1 MTRFLHMDD
10 LLGSTAASALSPDRR
25 DTVTVRRVAEL
36 KKELRKLVNFI
47 TDDDECRI
55 GLFDQISNTLTA
67 LKDIQFNKR
76 SGSGNDSILSASPS
90 QRLNSIAVPEH
101 FLCPIS
107 SQLMKDPVIVA
118 TGETYDRAFI
128 EAWLHAGNRTCP
140 KTKQVLPHLI
150 LTPNYLVRS
159 MIEQWCESRGLE
171 APMRAATSNG
181 GAEESARPKSAITLE
196 EQKYLGILLDKIVQE
211 KESREAAREL
221 RVLTKT
227 KPSHRAY
234 LGQGKTRAIPL
245 LVSLLQS
252 SDSET
257 QEHAVTALLNLSI
270 HDANKT
276 AIAAQGAIPCIVQVL
291 RNGGTMEA
299 RGNAAAALFS
309 LSAVDENKAK
319 IGASGAIPALVNLLN
334 DGSPMAKKDSASA
347 LFNLCIHRENRIPCV
362 RAGMIPVL
370 LKLVSNHSEG
380 LVDESLSLLA
390 MVAAHHEAAEA
401 MGNEGAVPC
410 LMGIIKDG
418 SQHPRNKENAVVILQ
433 AICSSDRSHFK
444 AMRGDRNAYIN
455 VLIDLSETGTSRAK
469 RKACAILDR
478 MMKQEHIS
486 TI

>member
-10 LLGSTAASALSPDRR
+10 LLGSAAALALSPGGQ
-25 DTVTVRRVAEL
+25 DTETLRRVSEL

-47 TDDDECRI
+47 TDEDECRI
-55 GLFDQISNTLTA
+55 GLFDQISNTLAA
-67 LKDIQFNKR
+67 LKDIKFKKR
-76 SGSGNDSILSASPS
+76 TEGNGSASTS
-90 QRLNSIAVPEH
+90 QRLSNIAVPEH

-107 SQLMKDPVIVA
+107 SQLMRDPVILA

-128 EAWLHAGNRTCP
+128 QAWLQAGNRTCP

-150 LTPNYLVRS
+150 LTPNYLVQS

-171 APMRAATSNG
+171 APMRAAARNRDG
-181 GAEESARPKSAITLE
+181 DESTLTKSGITLE
-196 EQKYLGILLDKIVQE
+196 EQKYLGILLEKIVQE

-221 RVLTKT
+221 RELTKT

-245 LVSLLQS
+245 LVSLLLS

-291 RNGGTMEA
+291 RDGGTMEA

-319 IGASGAIPALVNLLN
+319 IGASGALPALVDLLS
-334 DGSPMAKKDSASA
+334 DGNAMAKKDSASA

-362 RAGMIPVL
+362 RAGMIHVL

-380 LVDESLSLLA
+380 LVDESLALLA

-401 MGNEGAVPC
+401 MGNAGAVPC
-410 LMGIIKDG
+410 LMDIIKDG
-418 SQHPRNKENAVVILQ
+418 SQHPRNKENAVVTLQ
-433 AICSSDRSHFK
+433 AICLNDRSHFK
-444 AMRGDRNAYIN
+444 KMRGDRNGCIN
-455 VLIDLSETGTSRAK
+455 ALIDLSESGTSRAK
-469 RKACAILDR
+469 RKASAILDR
-478 MMKQEHIS
+478 MMKQEHMS

>member
-1 MTRFLHMDD
+1 MDD
-10 LLGSTAASALSPDRR
+10 LLGSAAALALSPGGQ
-25 DTVTVRRVAEL
+25 DTETLRRVSEL

-47 TDDDECRI
+47 TDEDECRI
-55 GLFDQISNTLTA
+55 GLFDQISNTLAA
-67 LKDIQFNKR
+67 LKDIKFKKR
-76 SGSGNDSILSASPS
+76 TEGNGSASTS
-90 QRLNSIAVPEH
+90 QRLSNIAVPEH

-107 SQLMKDPVIVA
+107 SQLMRDPVILA

-128 EAWLHAGNRTCP
+128 QAWLQAGNRTCP

-150 LTPNYLVRS
+150 LTPNYLVQS

-171 APMRAATSNG
+171 APMRAAARNRDG
-181 GAEESARPKSAITLE
+181 DESTLTKSGITLE
-196 EQKYLGILLDKIVQE
+196 EQKYLGILLEKIVQE

-221 RVLTKT
+221 RELTKT

-245 LVSLLQS
+245 LVSLLLS
-252 SDSET
+252 PDSET

-291 RNGGTMEA
+291 RDGGTMEA

-319 IGASGAIPALVNLLN
+319 IGASGALPALVDLLS
-334 DGSPMAKKDSASA
+334 DGNAMAKKDSASA

-370 LKLVSNHSEG
+370 LKLVCNHSEG

-401 MGNEGAVPC
+401 MGNAGAVPC
-410 LMGIIKDG
+410 LMDIIKDG
-418 SQHPRNKENAVVILQ
+418 SQHPRNKENAVVTLQ
-433 AICSSDRSHFK
+433 AICLNDRSHFK
-444 AMRGDRNAYIN
+444 KMRGDRNGCIN
-455 VLIDLSETGTSRAK
+455 ALIDLSESGTSRAK
-469 RKACAILDR
+469 RKASAILDR
-478 MMKQEHIS
+478 MMKQEHMS

>member
-10 LLGSTAASALSPDRR
+10 LLGSAAALALSPGGQ
-25 DTVTVRRVAEL
+25 DTETLRRVSEL

-47 TDDDECRI
+47 TDEDECRI
-55 GLFDQISNTLTA
+55 GLFDQISNTLAA
-67 LKDIQFNKR
+67 LKDIKFKKR
-76 SGSGNDSILSASPS
+76 TEGNGSASTS
-90 QRLNSIAVPEH
+90 QRLSNIAVPEH

-107 SQLMKDPVIVA
+107 SQLMRDPVILA

-128 EAWLHAGNRTCP
+128 QAWLQAGNRTCP

-150 LTPNYLVRS
+150 LTPNYLVQS

-171 APMRAATSNG
+171 APMRAAARNG
-181 GAEESARPKSAITLE
+181 DGDESTLTKSGITLE
-196 EQKYLGILLDKIVQE
+196 EQKYLGILLEKIVQE
-211 KESREAAREL
+211 KESQEAAREL
-221 RVLTKT
+221 RELTKT

-245 LVSLLQS
+245 LVSLLLS
-252 SDSET
+252 SDFET

-291 RNGGTMEA
+291 RDGGTMEA

-319 IGASGAIPALVNLLN
+319 IGASGALPALVDLLS
-334 DGSPMAKKDSASA
+334 DGNAMAKKDSASA

-380 LVDESLSLLA
+380 LVDESLALLA

-401 MGNEGAVPC
+401 MGNAGAVPC
-410 LMGIIKDG
+410 LMDIIKDG
-418 SQHPRNKENAVVILQ
+418 SQHPRNKENAVVTLQ
-433 AICSSDRSHFK
+433 AICLNDRSHFK
-444 AMRGDRNAYIN
+444 KMRGDRNGCIN
-455 VLIDLSETGTSRAK
+455 ALIDLSESGTSRAK
-469 RKACAILDR
+469 RKASAILDR
-478 MMKQEHIS
+478 MMKQEHMS

>member
-1 MTRFLHMDD
+1 MTRFLHLDD
-10 LLGSTAASALSPDRR
+10 LLGSTAASALSPDGQ
-25 DTVTVRRVAEL
+25 DTVTLRRAAEL

-67 LKDIQFNKR
+67 LKDIKFKKR
-76 SGSGNDSILSASPS
+76 TGGGNEASPS
-90 QRLNSIAVPEH
+90 QRLNNNIAVPEH

-128 EAWLHAGNRTCP
+128 QAWLQAGNRTCP
-140 KTKQVLPHLI
+140 KTKQVLQHLI
-150 LTPNYLVRS
+150 LTPNCLVQS

-171 APMRAATSNG
+171 APMRGVARNG
-181 GAEESARPKSAITLE
+181 AGDESAPSTKSGITLE
-196 EQKYLGILLDKIVQE
+196 EQKYLGILLEKIAQE
-211 KESREAAREL
+211 KECQEAAREL
-221 RVLTKT
+221 RALTKT

-245 LVSLLQS
+245 LVSLLLS

-276 AIAAQGAIPCIVQVL
+276 AIAAQEAIPYIVEVL
-291 RNGGTMEA
+291 QNGGTMEA

-319 IGASGAIPALVNLLN
+319 IGVSGAIPALVNLLR
-334 DGSPMAKKDSASA
+334 DGNSMAKKDSASA

-370 LKLVSNHSEG
+370 LKLVSNHSER

-390 MVAAHHEAAEA
+390 IVAAHHKAAEA
-401 MGNEGAVPC
+401 MGNAGAVPC
-410 LMGIIKDG
+410 LMDIIKDG

-433 AICSSDRSHFK
+433 AICSNNRSHFK
-444 AMRGDRNAYIN
+444 EMRGDRNGYIN
-455 VLIDLSETGTSRAK
+455 ALIDLSERGTSRAQ
-469 RKACAILDR
+469 RKAAAILDR
-478 MMKQEHIS
+478 MMKQEHMS

>member
-10 LLGSTAASALSPDRR
+10 LLGSAAALALSPGGQ
-25 DTVTVRRVAEL
+25 DTETLRRVSEL

-47 TDDDECRI
+47 TDEDECRI
-55 GLFDQISNTLTA
+55 GLFDQISNTLAA
-67 LKDIQFNKR
+67 LKDIKFKKR
-76 SGSGNDSILSASPS
+76 TEGNGSASTS
-90 QRLNSIAVPEH
+90 QRLSNIAVPEH

-107 SQLMKDPVIVA
+107 SQLMRDPVILA

-128 EAWLHAGNRTCP
+128 QAWLQAGNRTCP

-150 LTPNYLVRS
+150 LTPNYLVQS

-171 APMRAATSNG
+171 APMRAAARNRDG
-181 GAEESARPKSAITLE
+181 DESTLTKSGITLE
-196 EQKYLGILLDKIVQE
+196 EQKYLGILLEKIVQE

-221 RVLTKT
+221 RELTKT

-245 LVSLLQS
+245 LVSLLLS

-291 RNGGTMEA
+291 RDGGTMEA

-319 IGASGAIPALVNLLN
+319 IGASGALPALVDLLS
-334 DGSPMAKKDSASA
+334 DGNAMAKKDSASA

-370 LKLVSNHSEG
+370 LKLVCNHSEG
-380 LVDESLSLLA
+380 LVDESLALLA

-401 MGNEGAVPC
+401 MGNAGAVPC
-410 LMGIIKDG
+410 LMDIIKDG
-418 SQHPRNKENAVVILQ
+418 SQHPRNKENAVVTLQ
-433 AICSSDRSHFK
+433 AICLNDRSHFK
-444 AMRGDRNAYIN
+444 KMRGDRNGCIN
-455 VLIDLSETGTSRAK
+455 ALIDLSESGTSRAK
-469 RKACAILDR
+469 RKASAILDR
-478 MMKQEHIS
+478 MMKQEHMS

>member
-1 MTRFLHMDD
+1 MDD
-10 LLGSTAASALSPDRR
+10 LLGSAAALALSPGGQ
-25 DTVTVRRVAEL
+25 DTETLRRVSEL

-47 TDDDECRI
+47 TDEDECRI
-55 GLFDQISNTLTA
+55 GLFDQISNTLAA
-67 LKDIQFNKR
+67 LKDIKFKKR
-76 SGSGNDSILSASPS
+76 TEGNGSASTS
-90 QRLNSIAVPEH
+90 QRLSNIAVPEH

-107 SQLMKDPVIVA
+107 SQLMRDPVILA

-128 EAWLHAGNRTCP
+128 QAWLQAGNRTCP

-150 LTPNYLVRS
+150 LTPNYLVQS

-171 APMRAATSNG
+171 APMRAAARNRDG
-181 GAEESARPKSAITLE
+181 DESTLTKSGITLE
-196 EQKYLGILLDKIVQE
+196 EQKYLGILLEKIVQE

-221 RVLTKT
+221 RELTKT

-245 LVSLLQS
+245 LVSLLLS

-291 RNGGTMEA
+291 RDGGTMEA

-319 IGASGAIPALVNLLN
+319 IGASGALPALVDLLS
-334 DGSPMAKKDSASA
+334 DGNAMAKKDSASA

-362 RAGMIPVL
+362 RAGMIHVL

-380 LVDESLSLLA
+380 LVDESLALLA

-401 MGNEGAVPC
+401 MGNAGAVSC
-410 LMGIIKDG
+410 LMDIIKDG
-418 SQHPRNKENAVVILQ
+418 SQHPRNKENAVVTLQ
-433 AICSSDRSHFK
+433 AICLNDRSHFK
-444 AMRGDRNAYIN
+444 KMRGDRNGCIN
-455 VLIDLSETGTSRAK
+455 ALIDLSESGTSRAK
-469 RKACAILDR
+469 RKASAILDR
-478 MMKQEHIS
+478 MMKQEHMS

>member
-1 MTRFLHMDD
+1 MTRFLHLDD
-10 LLGSTAASALSPDRR
+10 LLGSTAASALSPDGQ
-25 DTVTVRRVAEL
+25 DTVTLRRAAEL

-47 TDDDECRI
+47 TDEDECRI

-67 LKDIQFNKR
+67 LKDINFKKR
-76 SGSGNDSILSASPS
+76 TGSGNEAIVSASG
-90 QRLNSIAVPEH
+90 LNNIAVPEH

-107 SQLMKDPVIVA
+107 SQLMKDPVILA

-128 EAWLHAGNRTCP
+128 QAWLQAGNRTCP

-150 LTPNYLVRS
+150 LTPNCLVQS

-171 APMRAATSNG
+171 APMRAVARNG
-181 GAEESARPKSAITLE
+181 VGDDESAAPTKSGITLE
-196 EQKYLGILLDKIVQE
+196 EQKYLGILLEKIAQE
-211 KESREAAREL
+211 KECREAAREL
-221 RVLTKT
+221 RTLTKM
-227 KPSHRAY
+227 KSLHRAY
-234 LGQGKTRAIPL
+234 LGQGNTRAIPL
-245 LVSLLQS
+245 LVSLLLS

-270 HDANKT
+270 YDANKT
-276 AIAAQGAIPCIVQVL
+276 AIAAQGAIPCIVEVL
-291 RNGGTMEA
+291 QNGGTMEA

-319 IGASGAIPALVNLLN
+319 IGASGAIPALVNLLG
-334 DGSPMAKKDSASA
+334 DGNPMAKKDSASA

-370 LKLVSNHSEG
+370 LKLVSNHNER

-390 MVAAHHEAAEA
+390 IVAAHHEAAEA
-401 MGNEGAVPC
+401 MGNAGAVPC
-410 LMGIIKDG
+410 LMDIIKDG

-433 AICSSDRSHFK
+433 AICSNNRSHFK
-444 AMRGDRNAYIN
+444 EMRGDRNGNIN
-455 VLIDLSETGTSRAK
+455 VLIDLSESGTSRAQ
-469 RKACAILDR
+469 RKAAAILDR
-478 MMKQEHIS
+478 MMKQEHMS